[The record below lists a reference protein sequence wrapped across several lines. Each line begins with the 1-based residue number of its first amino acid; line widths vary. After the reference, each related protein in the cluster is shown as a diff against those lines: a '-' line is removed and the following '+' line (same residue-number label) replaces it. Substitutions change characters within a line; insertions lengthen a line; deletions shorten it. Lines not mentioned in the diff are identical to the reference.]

1 MTFVLKFFLYY
12 MKSKNKIIYN
22 QTSIYYNIIQK
33 NNIKSLFFNY
43 LSISEINKLT
53 VSHPEIFQTMDFIH
67 MVLTIPDFRN
77 QKNGTASLIYFKQV
91 LPDYPVV
98 LFCENNYINF
108 DLIKWYQSLGF
119 ITKYSNLEST
129 LLQLS

>member
-1 MTFVLKFFLYY
+1 

-33 NNIKSLFFNY
+33 NNIKSLFLNY
-43 LSISEINKLT
+43 LSFSEINQLT
-53 VSHPEIFQTMDFIH
+53 ISHPEIFQTMAFIH